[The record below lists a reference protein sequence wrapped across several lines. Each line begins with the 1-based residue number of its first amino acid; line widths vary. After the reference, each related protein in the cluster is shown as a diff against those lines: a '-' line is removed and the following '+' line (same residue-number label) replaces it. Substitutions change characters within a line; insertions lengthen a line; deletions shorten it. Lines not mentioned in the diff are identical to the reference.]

1 MSTHRPGVLK
11 LCQRI
16 YRIQDGGIR
25 ELGSDEIMNLTHM
38 DLDYSQSEDVHSED
52 MNREAGQWMG
62 RFMLQ
67 NAELQSDIQA
77 EDQEDMYLNG
87 EKNLWDY

>member
-1 MSTHRPGVLK
+1 MRL
-11 LCQRI
+11 RI
-16 YRIQDGGIR
+16 LLIWIW
-25 ELGSDEIMNLTHM
+25 
-38 DLDYSQSEDVHSED
+38 DVHSED
-52 MNREAGQWMG
+52 MNRKAEQWMG
-62 RFMLQ
+62 KLMLQ